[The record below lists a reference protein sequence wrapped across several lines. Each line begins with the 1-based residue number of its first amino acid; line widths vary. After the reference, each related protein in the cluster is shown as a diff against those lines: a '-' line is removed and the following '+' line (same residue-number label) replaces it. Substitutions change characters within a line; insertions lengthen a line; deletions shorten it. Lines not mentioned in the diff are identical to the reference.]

1 LAGRKLPLTGPA
13 TVGCFAVKSAR
24 ADPANNI
31 RSEQRMC
38 IQDLNQ
44 LTISGRVR
52 SEPQLQRFDDGDS
65 TCTFVLTH
73 STDHHQTG
81 NWELQYYTVNIWGP
95 DAQTF
100 AKEFELEQQI
110 VVTGRLDSIYEPTLT
125 GYQPIVSIIANRII
139 TLPAVPEQVGSIVEQ
154 LRLA

>member
-1 LAGRKLPLTGPA
+1 MT
-13 TVGCFAVKSAR
+13 S
-24 ADPANNI
+24 
-31 RSEQRMC
+31 
-38 IQDLNQ
+38 QDLNQ

-52 SEPQLQRFDDGDS
+52 SQPQLQHFDDGDQA
-65 TCTFVLTH
+65 CTFVLTH

-81 NWELQYYTVNIWGP
+81 NWEIQYYNVAIWGP

-100 AKEFELEQQI
+100 YDTVEIDQQI
-110 VVTGRLDSIYEPTLT
+110 VVTGRLDSIYEQTLT

-139 TLPAVPEQVGSIVEQ
+139 TVDAGVEQATVVEQ

>member
-1 LAGRKLPLTGPA
+1 
-13 TVGCFAVKSAR
+13 
-24 ADPANNI
+24 
-31 RSEQRMC
+31 MC

-52 SEPQLQRFDDGDS
+52 SEPQLQHFDDGDS
-65 TCTFVLTH
+65 SCTLVLTH
-73 STDHHQTG
+73 STDHHETG
-81 NWELQYYTVNIWGP
+81 HWELQYHNVAIWGP
-95 DAQTF
+95 DARTF
-100 AKEFELEQQI
+100 DQQI

-139 TLPAVPEQVGSIVEQ
+139 TLHGASEQVASVVEQ

>member
-1 LAGRKLPLTGPA
+1 
-13 TVGCFAVKSAR
+13 
-24 ADPANNI
+24 
-31 RSEQRMC
+31 MC

-52 SEPQLQRFDDGDS
+52 SQPQLQHFDDGDMA
-65 TCTFVLTH
+65 CTFVLTH

-81 NWELQYYTVNIWGP
+81 NWELQYYNVAVWGP

-100 AKEFELEQQI
+100 YDTIEFDQQI

-139 TLPAVPEQVGSIVEQ
+139 TLHGGTEHAGSVVEQ